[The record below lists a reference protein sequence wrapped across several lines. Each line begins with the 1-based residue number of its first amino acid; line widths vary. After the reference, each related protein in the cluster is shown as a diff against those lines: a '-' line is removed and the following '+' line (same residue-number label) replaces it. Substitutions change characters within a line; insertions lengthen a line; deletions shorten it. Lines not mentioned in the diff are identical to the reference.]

1 MIGPYFACLP
11 RGPPEADAPAAPQP
25 LVALLLRVWHTCEFQ
40 SDAVIFLTFH
50 YLIAI
55 APLLVWSVSVVARRL
70 ERWQREQAGSGG
82 GRAAWASRGAD
93 LLTIAPMVY
102 LHFRFLRV
110 VTAVMGWW
118 PLWFGP
124 ACGYVVPICLL
135 IVRAGLAAF
144 PVKP

>member
-1 MIGPYFACLP
+1 MGLSAGCAAGVSVIGPYFACLP

-25 LVALLLRVWHTCEFQ
+25 LVALLLRVWHTCE
-40 SDAVIFLTFH
+40 S
-50 YLIAI
+50 
-55 APLLVWSVSVVARRL
+55 
-70 ERWQREQAGSGG
+70 
-82 GRAAWASRGAD
+82 AWASRGAD